1 MLQETENHTDYRG
14 NKHLPVPHIVVR
26 GMGSTKGGTLM
37 TIPVLTEQQLSSAR
51 SAATEARRRR
61 ADFKNQVKS
70 GELSFATA
78 LDIAESDDVLA
89 HIRVVDLLKSMRGIG
104 DKRALEVMQRME
116 IAQNRRIR
124 GLGCHQVSGLKAEFN

>member
-1 MLQETENHTDYRG
+1 
-14 NKHLPVPHIVVR
+14 
-26 GMGSTKGGTLM
+26 M